1 MRTAL
6 IILGGL
12 VMLGVCLG
20 IAKLVSGA
28 ERPAYTLATVVFLAA
43 WLAIAVLNMWV
54 GVTQAGY
61 TWREELP
68 IFLVIVAVP
77 AAVALAI
84 RRFVL

>member
-12 VMLGVCLG
+12 LLWGVCLG
-20 IAKLVSGA
+20 IAKLVAGA
-28 ERPAYTLATVVFLAA
+28 ERPAYTLATVAFVVA
-43 WLAIAVLNMWV
+43 WLAIAAANMWV

-68 IFLVIVAVP
+68 IFLVIFALPAV
-77 AAVALAI
+77 VALIA
-84 RRFVL
+84 RRFL

>member
-6 IILGGL
+6 IILGGVVL
-12 VMLGVCLG
+12 WGVCLG
-20 IAKLVSGA
+20 IAKLVAGA

-43 WLAIAVLNMWV
+43 WLAIAFLNMWA

-68 IFLVIVAVP
+68 IFLVIFALP
-77 AAVALAI
+77 AAVALVA
-84 RRFVL
+84 RRLL

>member
-12 VMLGVCLG
+12 LLWGVCLG
-20 IAKLVSGA
+20 IAKLVAGA
-28 ERPAYTLATVVFLAA
+28 ERPAYTLATVVFVVA
-43 WLAIAVLNMWV
+43 WLAISAANLWV

-68 IFLVIVAVP
+68 IFLVIFALPAV
-77 AAVALAI
+77 VALIA
-84 RRFVL
+84 RRFL